1 MARRI
6 PSNDRDCATLAT
18 LRMRGSGLSGDAAI
32 RCPLAR
38 MLPAQ
43 RARLDAA
50 LQVGPD
56 VACGGSADGGDGG
69 RGKGPRLTGDRLP
82 HLVTQHA
89 IWAWGRLPGR
99 YGIGNCISNCY

>member
-6 PSNDRDCATLAT
+6 PSNDRDCATFAT

-56 VACGGSADGGDGG
+56 LDGGGPAGGGDVG
-69 RGKGPRLTGDRLP
+69 RGKRLRLAGDGFP
-82 HLVTQHA
+82 HLMTQDPIA
-89 IWAWGRLPGR
+89 PGGGLPWR
-99 YGIGNCISNCY
+99 CGIRNCISNSY